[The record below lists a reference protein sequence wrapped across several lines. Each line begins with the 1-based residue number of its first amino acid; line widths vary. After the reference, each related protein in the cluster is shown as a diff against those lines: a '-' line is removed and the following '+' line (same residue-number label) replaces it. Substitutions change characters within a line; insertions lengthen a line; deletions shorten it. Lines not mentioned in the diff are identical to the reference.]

1 MSSSEALQRIRRA
14 NRRGSAFRALAA
26 AVLLAPL
33 AAACADGGAT
43 GFRPV
48 YGSLGG
54 TSRVQDKFAR
64 VDVTTIP
71 GRNGQRIRNELIF
84 AATGGGRAQPPAYRL
99 DTSIRESATT
109 SLVSTDGNSAAQIFQ
124 IDATFRL
131 VDLKDGRTLLQ
142 GTSHGRAAAERVTSI
157 YSNVRSAD
165 DAQDRAAKSVA
176 TDMKARLE
184 AFLSTLP
191 D

>member
-1 MSSSEALQRIRRA
+1 MSSSEAPQSIGRA
-14 NRRGSAFRALAA
+14 GRSHCSLLRALAVA
-26 AVLLAPL
+26 ALVAPL
-33 AAACADGGAT
+33 AAACADGT

-54 TSRVQDKFAR
+54 GARVEDKLAR

-71 GRNGQRIRNELIF
+71 GRNGQRIRNELVF
-84 AATGGGRAQPPAYRL
+84 NNTGGGRAQPPAYRL

-109 SLVSTDGNSAAQIFQ
+109 TLVTTDGNSSAQVYQ

-131 VDLKDGRTLLQ
+131 VDLKDNRTLLQ
-142 GTSHGRAAAERVTSI
+142 GTSHGRAAMERVTSI
-157 YSNVRSAD
+157 YANVRAAD
-165 DAQDRAAKSVA
+165 DAQERAAKTVA
-176 TDMKARLE
+176 TDLKGRL
-184 AFLSTLP
+184 AAYLASRP